1 MTNIKREIPCS
12 PDAEE
17 YFLSCCLLDGAESFS
32 KGLESGLSAA
42 SFHSPANGLI
52 FERIGDLISGGKPI
66 ELASLAQ
73 EIAQR
78 RELDKIGGY
87 AYLTQITS
95 RIPTTAQ
102 VSYFSEKI
110 VELYRLRQV
119 IAQASALVEA
129 AYGYTGEGLDD
140 EILPHVTR
148 LLETAAGGSSVKE
161 RTWGKVVSDSSV
173 IADEYIAGGGPNL
186 KRAISFGWPAVDR
199 AFGPLMPGQL
209 IIVAARPSIGKSSLL
224 RPIALNAA
232 LAGRWVFFPTLEVK
246 PDSIAIQFATLL
258 SGFNPRRLSRSHE
271 KDKADYRAAHQG
283 LASLPLNV
291 TNTRN
296 TLASI
301 TAKAKALHATGKLD
315 LLVIDYLG
323 LIHDCDNPRKGELKA
338 SAIGRVTKALK
349 RLAQE
354 LDIPIVIACQLNRQ
368 STNDGN
374 REPRLSDLRDSGD
387 IEQDADKV
395 ILIHR
400 PDEDEI
406 TRLPQSST
414 DDVNERPTFYQR
426 LIQAKGRDDGTDEIS
441 MYFDRVLTRFRVAEK
456 GKPNTIFTY
465 KNG

>member
-1 MTNIKREIPCS
+1 MIAQKREIPRS

-17 YFLSCCLLDGAESFS
+17 YFLSCCLIDGAESYS
-32 KGLESGLSAA
+32 KGLQAGVAMSVFTDPRNALV
-42 SFHSPANGLI
+42 
-52 FERIGDLISGGKPI
+52 FERLGDLVASSKPV

-73 EIAQR
+73 ELNQR
-78 RELDKIGGY
+78 RELDQVGGY
-87 AYLTQITS
+87 AYLAQISS
-95 RIPTTAQ
+95 RLPTTAQ
-102 VSYFSEKI
+102 VGYFAEKL

-129 AYGYTGEGLDD
+129 AYGYTGEGIDD

-148 LLETAAGGSSVKE
+148 LLETAAGSSSAKE
-161 RTWGKVVSDSSV
+161 RAWSQVVADSAV
-173 IADEYIAGGGPNL
+173 IAEEYISGGGPNL

-209 IIVAARPSIGKSSLL
+209 VIVAARPSVGKSSLL

-246 PDSIAIQFATLL
+246 PDSVAIQFATLL
-258 SGFNPRRLSRSHE
+258 SGFNPRRLSRCHD
-271 KDKADYRAAHQG
+271 KDKADYRAAHQS

-354 LDIPIVIACQLNRQ
+354 LDIPVVIACQLNRQ
-368 STNDGN
+368 SVNDGN

-400 PDEDEI
+400 PDSDEI
-406 TRLPQSST
+406 TGLPQSST
-414 DDVNERPTFYQR
+414 DDVGDRPTFYQR
-426 LIQAKGRDDGTDEIS
+426 LIQAKGRDDGTDEIA
-441 MYFDRVLTRFRVAEK
+441 MYFDRTLTRFRVAEK
-456 GKPNTIFTY
+456 NIRQ
-465 KNG
+465 